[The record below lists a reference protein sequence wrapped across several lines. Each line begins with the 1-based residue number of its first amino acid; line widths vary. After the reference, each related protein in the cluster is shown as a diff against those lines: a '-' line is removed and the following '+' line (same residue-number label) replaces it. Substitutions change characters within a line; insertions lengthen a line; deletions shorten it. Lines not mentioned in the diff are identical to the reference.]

1 MIDPIVRNINGRT
14 TDISNFWELDIS
26 DLGQKVLKSL
36 DKMRVD
42 ISDCAAKKWA
52 TVEAGKSDI
61 SGG

>member
-1 MIDPIVRNINGRT
+1 MDGKSDT
-14 TDISNFWELDIS
+14 SDFWKLDIS